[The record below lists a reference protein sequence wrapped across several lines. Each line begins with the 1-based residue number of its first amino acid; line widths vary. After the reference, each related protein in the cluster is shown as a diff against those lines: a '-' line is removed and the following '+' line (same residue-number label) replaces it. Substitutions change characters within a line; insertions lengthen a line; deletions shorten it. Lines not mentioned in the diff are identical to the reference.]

1 MAIIDEYGN
10 GLGFGDGPQKRSGFG
25 ANDFGEPLDF
35 NGVDEL
41 RLDPKELV
49 GNTGTATGTG
59 SGISV
64 NGRPT
69 RNGTR
74 IGEVVGFY
82 RWNGS
87 MWIDNRVTS
96 SNNGNNGLPYVG
108 DLGIGDLSGFGD
120 FKIDIDDIKI
130 DIDIPPIEPINL
142 PFKIHFT
149 SNPSHK
155 KGYQF
160 TDTGA
165 PITPGSQLYPKD
177 LLSGRTIGAKD
188 NGKANEVYSV
198 KTRVVNKGLFDQYV
212 IDFTLNG
219 SLYKSIDSNLYAA
232 VTLPFTWKV
241 EEVPEPTP
249 PPTDVTV
256 DIQHDMASGV
266 SAVLTLQGKTVTFS
280 GTGTSSITNSSGPYL
295 SITPTSNSSYNHLYT
310 LYEDAS
316 GKKVFEASQPTFTYT
331 KLQNGLKY
339 KLKVGISKGE
349 IPADPPADPQPD
361 NTPRYRYE
369 KYTVTEKRTTGESAP
384 SYTKPILTLTDGDFV
399 TFNIGEGGDEF
410 IDVPFTTQ
418 NADWVN
424 IKTKGKFKKNS
435 YNNKAR
441 LSADDFDAPGAYQI
455 WLQPDSNINGTGEAK
470 AIAVQVIS
478 KDFLPGPDITL
489 IDFPETIVGE
499 DYKGY
504 NIDFGVNWESINTN
518 YIDIYIGK
526 VSKTTR
532 ILKGGPAMGS
542 QQFNIGKILK
552 QAGESLNE
560 SRDWVYFDLYFIP
573 YNEEGDE
580 LTAGRTE
587 SIKIAFDKGNV
598 LLTRPEVMRDITDS
612 ICNQFD
618 SDALGKDNSKYL
630 THLMHFGDGDN
641 KLIATWCTDY
651 EEFSQYEDVVQKVA
665 NDEGEYVDQIVRKKT
680 REEETL
686 VFKMYEPLPRS
697 VQPNQQIW
705 VSKIQSIPII
715 EQVTLINEDLKE
727 CIELTP
733 DFGQNLCGE
742 NIGFQLY
749 DDIISSG
756 SASSTSVLSEFVSGS
771 GFDLKTLQ
779 IPFASSSKEIEGS
792 LLVDSDSTWGWNNFV
807 KYSSAEE
814 RVNNFLYKIKLMEFY
829 DTKIEQLES
838 GSYYTGS
845 AGMIKEIQ
853 TNTENIQKVK
863 DNFDAFESFLYTS
876 SSLSGLTYPGAG
888 QNEVSHSTD
897 SDSVSWYS
905 SIIDSAQHYDYYNKD
920 LLVNNLPNHV
930 RTSEDSEQFKMFFH
944 MMGNHFDVLWSYTKA
959 LAETKNLEHKYELGI
974 KDTLVSSM
982 LKSMGWDAKMGKKAQ
997 ALWEFAFGENSD
1009 GTSTS
1014 SMTGKERQQ
1023 EVWRRLLN
1031 NLPYLMKHKG
1041 SGRAVKAALAC
1052 YGVPSS
1058 MLTVLEFGGPRNSD
1072 GGTSKISFEDRT
1084 AAINISGSNSIIVP
1098 WKEYTETLDHPQSV
1112 EIRVNS
1118 EVKQNQ
1124 TFISSS
1130 GWNVGVKYSDV
1141 GNRGSI
1147 EFQYLSGSTIVS
1159 QSTDLMPFFNDEY
1172 TQIVVQHLATGSFE
1186 VYAKEGF
1193 NERIRNAVS
1202 MSVKNVPTSSW
1213 ELDTKLT
1220 IGSSTMSGSVDEFRY
1235 WTTALSE
1242 SRIDNHT
1249 LLPDAIDGNHHSS
1262 STEDLILRLDFE
1274 YPKDRSSSGDTAI
1287 KNVSINESYD
1297 VDFVTASNFDSITEY
1312 PYHYTTYERTVT
1324 ANVPSSGFGVGNKF
1338 RFESQQ
1344 SINPTE
1350 DIDGTGLTLSYRER
1364 STKKSFDTSPI
1375 DSNRLGL
1382 FFSPI
1387 KEINMDMLKS
1397 LGQFELDDYI
1407 GDPND
1412 RYSDEYRDLRLLRNY
1427 YFERYTINLYEY
1439 IQLVRYIDQSLF
1451 ETLESLVPARA
1462 IVSSGLL
1469 IEPHLLERNKVKH
1482 RPLQAEDLLRNIK
1495 EPKIDLREQVKIK
1508 PENIKRYDKSLKPF
1522 DRFKFDVDAKK
1533 IRDGRLQRIQPRIR
1547 YSRPNYN
1554 ASIRSV
1560 GPAFISSTSLS
1571 EGKITDTQFIQRLL
1585 KQQEALGGQSQVGV
1599 DPRNLRN
1606 GLAGV
1611 FAKNGIA
1618 NVTRL
1623 DGNGTLIKE
1632 RKQVWIVTEEYT
1644 EIEKQAIPGTGQKTT
1659 DGKRWLKEPLYR
1671 DVVVTKT
1678 RKVVVFNEIGDPAP
1692 SGDNILSAVAAN
1704 SNGGKLPG
1712 GNLGNKYGNRGFRSP
1727 SRQTSRTTLDRK
1739 SPVETFCTNPNILKV
1754 SDTARGKG
1762 EPILEVN
1769 KK

>member
-1 MAIIDEYGN
+1 
-10 GLGFGDGPQKRSGFG
+10 
-25 ANDFGEPLDF
+25 
-35 NGVDEL
+35 
-41 RLDPKELV
+41 
-49 GNTGTATGTG
+49 
-59 SGISV
+59 
-64 NGRPT
+64 
-69 RNGTR
+69 
-74 IGEVVGFY
+74 
-82 RWNGS
+82 
-87 MWIDNRVTS
+87 
-96 SNNGNNGLPYVG
+96 
-108 DLGIGDLSGFGD
+108 
-120 FKIDIDDIKI
+120 
-130 DIDIPPIEPINL
+130 
-142 PFKIHFT
+142 
-149 SNPSHK
+149 
-155 KGYQF
+155 
-160 TDTGA
+160 
-165 PITPGSQLYPKD
+165 
-177 LLSGRTIGAKD
+177 
-188 NGKANEVYSV
+188 
-198 KTRVVNKGLFDQYV
+198 
-212 IDFTLNG
+212 
-219 SLYKSIDSNLYAA
+219 
-232 VTLPFTWKV
+232 
-241 EEVPEPTP
+241 
-249 PPTDVTV
+249 
-256 DIQHDMASGV
+256 
-266 SAVLTLQGKTVTFS
+266 
-280 GTGTSSITNSSGPYL
+280 
-295 SITPTSNSSYNHLYT
+295 
-310 LYEDAS
+310 
-316 GKKVFEASQPTFTYT
+316 
-331 KLQNGLKY
+331 
-339 KLKVGISKGE
+339 
-349 IPADPPADPQPD
+349 
-361 NTPRYRYE
+361 
-369 KYTVTEKRTTGESAP
+369 
-384 SYTKPILTLTDGDFV
+384 
-399 TFNIGEGGDEF
+399 
-410 IDVPFTTQ
+410 
-418 NADWVN
+418 
-424 IKTKGKFKKNS
+424 
-435 YNNKAR
+435 
-441 LSADDFDAPGAYQI
+441 
-455 WLQPDSNINGTGEAK
+455 LQPDSNINGTGEAK
-470 AIAVQVIS
+470 AIAVNVIQ
-478 KDFLPGPDITL
+478 KDFLPGPDITR

-518 YIDIYIGK
+518 YIDIYVGK
-526 VSKTTR
+526 VSKETR

-552 QAGESLNE
+552 QAGESLTE
-560 SRDWVYFDLYFIP
+560 SQDWVYFELYFIP

-580 LTAGRTE
+580 LTEGITE
-587 SIKIAFDKGNV
+587 SIKIAFDKGNI
-598 LLTRPEVMRDITDS
+598 LLRRPEVMRDITDS

-618 SDALGKDNSKYL
+618 SSALGKDNSKYL

-651 EEFSQYEDVVQKVA
+651 EEFSQYKDVIQKVA
-665 NDEGEYVDQIVRKKT
+665 NDEGEYVDQIVRKKVK
-680 REEETL
+680 EEQTL

-749 DDIISSG
+749 DDIIASG

-779 IPFASSSKEIEGS
+779 IPFASSSKDISGS
-792 LLVDSDSTWGWNNFV
+792 VLIDGDSTWGWPNFV

-814 RVNNFLYKIKLMEFY
+814 RVNNFMYKVKLMEFY
-829 DTKIEQLES
+829 ETKIEQLQS
-838 GSYYTGS
+838 GSYHTGS

-863 DNFDAFESFLYTS
+863 DNFDAFESFLFTS
-876 SSLSGLTYPGAG
+876 SSLNGLTYPGAG
-888 QNEVSHSTD
+888 QTEVSQST
-897 SDSVSWYS
+897 SDDAITWYS
-905 SIIDSAQHYDYYNKD
+905 SIIDSAQNYDYYNKD
-920 LLVNNLPNHV
+920 LLVNNLPTHV
-930 RTSEDSEQFKMFFH
+930 QNSEDSEQFKMFFH

-959 LAETKNLEHKYELGI
+959 LAQTKNLEHKYELGI

-997 ALWEFAFGENSD
+997 ALWEFAFGQTSD

-1014 SMTGKERQQ
+1014 SMTGKQRQQ

-1041 SGRAVKAALAC
+1041 TGRAVKAALAC
-1052 YGVPSS
+1052 YGVPTS
-1058 MLTVLEFGGPRNSD
+1058 MLTVLEFGGPRNGD
-1072 GGTSKISFEDRT
+1072 GGSSKISFEDRT
-1084 AAINISGSNSIIVP
+1084 AAINISGSNSVIVP
-1098 WKEYTETLDHPQSV
+1098 WKEYSETSEHPQSV

-1118 EVKQNQ
+1118 EIRQDQ

-1130 GWNVGVKYSDV
+1130 GWNVGVKYP
-1141 GNRGSI
+1141 GNGTKGSI

-1159 QSTDLMPFFNDEY
+1159 QSTELMPFFNDEY

-1186 VYAKEGF
+1186 IFAKEGF

-1202 MSVKNVPTSSW
+1202 MSVRNVPTSSW
-1213 ELDTKLT
+1213 ELDTTLT
-1220 IGSSTMSGSVDEFRY
+1220 LGGSTMTGSIDEFRY

-1287 KNVSINESYD
+1287 KNVSINETYD

-1324 ANVPSSGFGVGNKF
+1324 ANVPSSGFGIGNKF

-1364 STKKSFDTSPI
+1364 STKKSLDTAPI

-1427 YFERYTINLYEY
+1427 YFERYSINLYEY

-1482 RPLQAEDLLRNIK
+1482 RPPTAEDVLARIRQ
-1495 EPKIDLREQVKIK
+1495 PKIDLKDTVKIR
-1508 PENIKRYDKSLKPF
+1508 PENIKRHDKTLKPF
-1522 DRFKFDVDAKK
+1522 DGLRWGVDGKQ
-1533 IRDGRLQRIQPRIR
+1533 IRDGRLRNFGPNLR
-1547 YSRPNYN
+1547 YERQNYN
-1554 ASIRSV
+1554 GIIRSV
-1560 GPAFISSTSLS
+1560 GPTYIASLDLID
-1571 EGKITDTQFIQRLL
+1571 GRITDTLAIQRLL
-1585 KQQEALGGQSQVGV
+1585 RQFEANGGQSQVGV

-1606 GLAGV
+1606 GLAGI
-1611 FAKNGIA
+1611 FAQNGIA
-1618 NVTRL
+1618 NITRL
-1623 DGNGTLIKE
+1623 DGNGQLIKE
-1632 RKQVWIVTEEYT
+1632 RKQVWIVEEQYT
-1644 EIEKQAIPGTGQKTT
+1644 EKVKQAIAGTGQRNVK
-1659 DGKRWLKEPLYR
+1659 K
-1671 DVVVTKT
+1671 
-1678 RKVVVFNEIGDPAP
+1678 
-1692 SGDNILSAVAAN
+1692 
-1704 SNGGKLPG
+1704 
-1712 GNLGNKYGNRGFRSP
+1712 
-1727 SRQTSRTTLDRK
+1727 
-1739 SPVETFCTNPNILKV
+1739 
-1754 SDTARGKG
+1754 
-1762 EPILEVN
+1762 PI
-1769 KK
+1769 